1 MPRNLLLGHGEN
13 LVSNLLPPKHGG
25 SDKDHPYKSRDEVY
39 DRLRPEMERTLGYI
53 SNLASEYCPFDKSVF
68 RLALH
73 PQYLAKSYFPVE
85 ILRAFALEVIG
96 SKFVT
101 VNPAR
106 RGARIPDGEI
116 RTVELYVAGER
127 KNIDMLNNRFTDE
140 RLFDCIRRIE
150 RIRAFEP
157 GERILGVN
165 DCSEGEVFELVLHSG
180 SSYDDSIVHA
190 FSVLAKRHNIEAM
203 TKKRIQTTGL
213 SFIPIA
219 ARDWEGLSQV
229 EPFSYL
235 RLIRKM
241 PRLRDISREGA
252 GTAVP
257 FLMAQLPRCTEVK
270 SDVAVFD
277 LGCDVHP
284 SLNGWVHKFPLAREF
299 PDVFKHGS
307 RVNSALLFGAVEP
320 GRVLSPVASIDCYQ
334 VVDPADTT
342 SGLELYEAID
352 RIGQI
357 LDTHD
362 YKFVNLSIGP
372 DLPIADDDVHAWTA
386 KLDEKLASGTTLMT
400 VAVGNN
406 GDRDEASGNARV
418 EVPGDSV
425 NALSV
430 GASTDVGEANN
441 WERASYSAIGPGRTP
456 GRIKPD
462 VLDFGGSD
470 EKGFGVV
477 DPVHGMLHYRTGT
490 SYAAPNALRKC
501 IALQRRY
508 PELGALALK
517 ALLVHNAIRNAS
529 DHCDKYHG
537 HGALPE
543 ELDRYVVCGE
553 GEISVVY
560 QGHLEPKKYVKAP
573 IPIPKD
579 GLSGKV
585 TIKATLCYA
594 TNVDPNAPGSYTR
607 SAIEVTL
614 RPNMEKF
621 RDKKSTRPI
630 SMPFFD
636 HGRYESEM
644 ALRNFGLKWD
654 TVMSGEKNLLADKS
668 IREPFFELHYIPR
681 EGMNPYYVVNRMPYA
696 LVVTVRAPKAADIYA
711 KVCARYMGKIRPISE
726 VGVPIPVGR
735 IKVV

>member
-13 LVSNLLPPKHGG
+13 LISNLLPPKHGR
-25 SDKDHPYKSRDEVY
+25 SEKDHPYKSREEVY
-39 DRLRPEMERTLGYI
+39 ERLCPEMENALGYI
-53 SNLASEYCPFDKSVF
+53 SNLAPEYCPSDKSVF

-85 ILRAFALEVIG
+85 ILRFNLEVIG

-106 RGARIPDGEI
+106 RGARIPEGEI
-116 RTVELYVAGER
+116 QTVELYVAGER
-127 KNIDMLNNRFTDE
+127 RNIDLLNQHLTDD
-140 RLFDCIRRIE
+140 RLFDCVRRIE
-150 RIRAFEP
+150 RIRAFTP
-157 GERILGVN
+157 GERFLGVS
-165 DCSEGEVFELVLHSG
+165 DCSEEDLFELVLHSG

-190 FSVLAKRHNIEAM
+190 FSSLAKRHHVEAM

-213 SFIPIA
+213 CFIPVT
-219 ARDWEGLSQV
+219 ARDWESLTEV
-229 EPFSYL
+229 ESFSYL

-241 PRLRDISREGA
+241 PRLREISREG
-252 GTAVP
+252 GGQAVP
-257 FLMAQLPRCTEVK
+257 FLMAQLPRCTEAK
-270 SDVAVFD
+270 SDVAVLD

-284 SLNGWVHKFPLAREF
+284 NLNGWVHKFPLGREF
-299 PDVFKHGS
+299 PDTFKHGS

-334 VVDPADTT
+334 VVDPSDTS
-342 SGLELYEAID
+342 SGLELYEALD

-372 DLPIADDDVHAWTA
+372 ALPITDDDVHAWTA
-386 KLDEKLASGTTLMT
+386 KLDEKLASGSTLMT

-406 GDRDEASGNARV
+406 GEMDEASGNARV

-425 NALSV
+425 NALCV
-430 GASTDVGEANN
+430 GASTDSGDARG

-462 VLDFGGSD
+462 VLDFGGSN

-517 ALLVHNAIRNAS
+517 ALLVHHAIRNAS
-529 DHCDKYHG
+529 GHCDKYHG

-543 ELDRYVVCGE
+543 DLDRYVVCGND
-553 GEISVVY
+553 EISVIY

-573 IPIPKD
+573 IPIPLD

-585 TIKATLCYA
+585 KIKATLCYA

-621 RDKKSTRPI
+621 RDKKSTRPN

-644 ALRNFGLKWD
+644 TLRDFGLKWD
-654 TVMSGEKNLLADKS
+654 TVMSGEKSLLADKS

-681 EGMNPYYVVNRMPYA
+681 EGMSPYYVTDRMPYA
-696 LVVTVRAPKAADIYA
+696 LVVTVKAPKSTDIYA
-711 KVCARYMGKIRPISE
+711 KVCTRYKGKIRPISE
-726 VGVPIPVGR
+726 VSVPIPVDR
-735 IKVV
+735 IKIV